1 MPELPEIG
9 AEMRT
14 EDRIMSRELMRWYC
28 DALETAADADGT
40 FKIAAPTIH
49 SSDEYAH
56 SQGLPAIIADGM
68 ISTNWI
74 SGLLSREFGL
84 GYIGHG
90 SLRTKFIRPIY
101 EDEIVSTHARVTGVE
116 KDDVG
121 AVITM
126 DVWSAVEPGGTMCTV
141 GTATARVL
149 S

>member
-1 MPELPEIG
+1 MSELLEVG
-9 AEMRT
+9 VEMRT

-74 SGLLSREFGL
+74 SGLLAREFGL
-84 GYIGHG
+84 WYSGHG
-90 SLRTKFIRPIY
+90 SLRTKFVRPIY
-101 EDEIVSTHARVTGVE
+101 EDEIVSTHARVTAVE
-116 KDDVG
+116 RNDAGTLV
-121 AVITM
+121 TM
-126 DVWSAVEPGGTMCTV
+126 DVWAAVEPDGTLCTV
-141 GTATARVL
+141 GTATARVP

>member
-1 MPELPEIG
+1 MSELPEVG
-9 AEMRT
+9 VELRT

-74 SGLLSREFGL
+74 SGLLAREFGL
-84 GYIGHG
+84 GYIGRG

-101 EDEIVSTHARVTGVE
+101 EDEIVSTHARVTAVE
-116 KDDVG
+116 IDDAGTV
-121 AVITM
+121 VTM
-126 DVWSAVEPGGTMCTV
+126 DVWAAIEPGGTLCTV
-141 GTATARVL
+141 GTATARVP